1 MKRYKIAGCVVDYT
15 PMYSLLQDKM
25 ERYLLEEE
33 TEQAADI
40 SLKLIE
46 EFLREKQKQNP
57 HLTIAECEYVWAG
70 IQFYRKLLNY
80 QGFMLHAS
88 AIEVDGKAYL
98 FSADSGVG
106 KSTHAKLW
114 QKFFGEERAQIL
126 NDDKP
131 AVVIEDECCF
141 AYGTPFSGK
150 SPEHLNRKARIQGIC
165 MLERGEENRIW
176 RVSGKEALPLLM
188 CQVIW
193 PRTQEEADKLL
204 GYLNIILKQVP
215 LYRMQCNLSIEA
227 AKKAYEMMKEE
238 SV

>member
-176 RVSGKEALPLLM
+176 RVFGKEALPLLM

-238 SV
+238 IV

>member
-33 TEQAADI
+33 IEQAADI
-40 SLKLIE
+40 SLKLTE

-114 QKFFGEERAQIL
+114 QKFFGEERAEIL

-188 CQVIW
+188 RQVIW
-193 PRTQEEADKLL
+193 PRNREEADKLL
-204 GYLNIILKQVP
+204 RYLQVVLKQVP
-215 LYRMQCNLSIEA
+215 LYRMECNLSVEA
-227 AKKAYEMMKEE
+227 AQKAYEMMKEE
-238 SV
+238 IV

>member
-15 PMYSLLQDKM
+15 PMYPLLQDKM

-33 TEQAADI
+33 TVQAADI
-40 SLKLIE
+40 SLKLTE
-46 EFLREKQKQNP
+46 KFLREKQKQNP

-70 IQFYRKLLNY
+70 LQFYRKLLNY

-114 QKFFGEERAQIL
+114 QKFLGEERAEIL

-188 CQVIW
+188 RQVIW
-193 PRTQEEADKLL
+193 PRNREEADKLL
-204 GYLNIILKQVP
+204 GYLQVVLKQVP
-215 LYRMQCNLSIEA
+215 LYRMECNLSVEA
-227 AKKAYEMMKEE
+227 AQKAYEMMKEE
-238 SV
+238 IV